1 MAIPAGAA
9 DDANDAVEA
18 SSSRD
23 RTRNEAGQP
32 SADTLGRTQ
41 MIPAVSKLEQ
51 TAIMPPLEGLS
62 DNDSPAPRSQAG
74 WTTRVTGLWRR
85 LRP

>member
-1 MAIPAGAA
+1 MEAPAL
-9 DDANDAVEA
+9 
-18 SSSRD
+18 RD
-23 RTRNEAGQP
+23 RTHDETDRP

-62 DNDSPAPRSQAG
+62 DNDSPAPRSQTG